1 MRNVNYVID
10 KVYNMKKILNPWTG
24 VDGYM
29 CFGCAHGNLSG
40 VKMDFYADGSDV
52 ISVWKPEARFQG
64 WLHTLHGGI
73 QAVLLDEICG
83 WLTISQCQTVG
94 VTSKMETRYSK
105 PISTDEPYL
114 IIRARLK
121 ERRRNILLIEAE
133 IYNRT
138 NEICS
143 SAICT
148 YFTLPPE
155 KAKLEMNFTEVKLS
169 SEEISLEELIRPLTV

>member
-1 MRNVNYVID
+1 
-10 KVYNMKKILNPWTG
+10 
-24 VDGYM
+24 
-29 CFGCAHGNLSG
+29 
-40 VKMDFYADGSDV
+40 MDFYADGTDV
-52 ISVWKPEARFQG
+52 ISVWKPEPRFQG

-121 ERRRNILLIEAE
+121 ERKRNILLIKAE
-133 IYNRT
+133 IYNPA
-138 NEICS
+138 NEMCS
-143 SAICT
+143 SVICT

-155 KAKLEMNFTEVKLS
+155 KAKQEMNFTEVKLS
-169 SEEISLEELIRPLTV
+169 TEEISLVELIRKLTV